1 MARLRLVKLS
11 FDGFEQ
17 EELLVPVVVLAD
29 GEVLEAKIGAALL
42 DGTFLE
48 TETASSVSDE
58 VLDDATEEILFNVQ
72 STVDEA
78 EQIRFERASLQAENY
93 VEDRLLV
100 LKKRQGS
107 LQGRLELAQQRRD
120 GATGSEART
129 EAERAVLSAQTAL
142 EEVDGA
148 IQRLEQRDD
157 ATFRRYREHIQL
169 RRYAPPRVERLFDVD
184 LVIE

>member
-1 MARLRLVKLS
+1 LVKVS

-17 EELLVPVVVLAD
+17 EELLVPVVVFAD

-42 DGTFLE
+42 GGTFRE
-48 TETASSVSDE
+48 TERETASSVSDE

-72 STVDEA
+72 SSVDEA
-78 EQIRFERASLQAENY
+78 EQLRFERASLQAENY

-100 LKKRQGS
+100 LKKRRTS
-107 LQGRLELAQQRRD
+107 LQERLDYALQRRD

-129 EAERAVLSAQTAL
+129 EAERTVLSVQTAL
-142 EEVDGA
+142 EEVDA
-148 IQRLEQRDD
+148 AVQRLEQRDD
-157 ATFRRYREHIQL
+157 ATFLKYREHIRR
-169 RRYAPPRVERLFDVD
+169 RRYAQPRTERLFEIE

>member
-1 MARLRLVKLS
+1 MKVS

-17 EELLVPVVVLAD
+17 EELLVPVVVFAD
-29 GEVLEAKIGAALL
+29 GEVLEPKIGATLL
-42 DGTFLE
+42 AGTFRE
-48 TETASSVSDE
+48 AGRGTPNPVSDE

-72 STVDEA
+72 SKVDEA

-100 LKKRQGS
+100 LKKRRGS
-107 LQGRLELAQQRRD
+107 LQERLDQAQQRRD

-129 EAERAVLSAQTAL
+129 EAERAVLSVQTAL

-157 ATFRRYREHIQL
+157 TTFRRYREHIQL